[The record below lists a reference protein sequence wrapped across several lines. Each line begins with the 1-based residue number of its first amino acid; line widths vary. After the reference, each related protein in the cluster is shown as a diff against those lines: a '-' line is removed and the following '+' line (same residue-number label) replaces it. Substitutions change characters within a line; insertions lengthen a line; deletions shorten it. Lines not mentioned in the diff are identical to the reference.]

1 MDPETVADDQ
11 VIRLEVDRGN
21 EDGDSDIFDD
31 VEKPL
36 DGLFSFIRHGC
47 YPQVV
52 ALIEKD
58 EGLLDAVDEHGN
70 SLLYHHHSYWLNLK
84 S

>member
-1 MDPETVADDQ
+1 MQ
-11 VIRLEVDRGN
+11 VIRLEVDRGHGD
-21 EDGDSDIFDD
+21 DGDSDIFDD

-52 ALIEKD
+52 TLIEKD
-58 EGLLDAVDEHGN
+58 ESLLDAVDENGN
-70 SLLYHHHSYWLNLK
+70 SLLYEIVIL
-84 S
+84 